1 MRNHTA
7 TRAAPMR
14 PAMTPSRRYREWEAM
29 GTLLTEPIRSDDV
42 GSGVPPSATHGKP
55 QGAAAGRG
63 SRAGSSRRQGL
74 QDRGAQ
80 QTHAPAVHA
89 LDPAERGQVGRRG
102 GGEAVDEPLGKQDPG
117 LQTDLLGG
125 AGAPGPQG
133 LGSPADRG
141 GQMG

>member
-29 GTLLTEPIRSDDV
+29 GTLLADPVRSDDV
-42 GSGVPPSATHGKP
+42 GSGVPPPPPHGKP

-63 SRAGSSRRQGL
+63 SRAGSGRRQGL

-80 QTHAPAVHA
+80 QAHTPAVHA
-89 LDPAERGQVGRRG
+89 LDLAERGQVGRRG
-102 GGEAVDEPLGKQDPG
+102 GGEAVDEPLGKEDPG
-117 LQTDLLGG
+117 LEPDLLGG
-125 AGAPGPQG
+125 AGAPGP
-133 LGSPADRG
+133 G
-141 GQMG
+141 GVW